1 MVEKC
6 FVAFPG
12 RAMASWQT
20 SWGVGNE
27 CSTSF
32 FSMASQLWDVFVVPH
47 WPSYFKELIFS
58 KRTAFPKKEPETSV
72 WQWKTPHPSL
82 SQNLPRNCRG
92 FFKHLFLVVEI
103 PWKSH
108 LTKLSD
114 QHLLAEMLQFD
125 RLGFLFQGANLKI
138 HTDGTNVTLLEGAK
152 GWIPGRWGEM
162 ASKSLGKK
170 PKGGKAVKG
179 RSCERYRVVYWHE
192 LNCWYNFVVWHWWF
206 EESLLSTNT
215 FSFIL
220 GSTFNICS
228 VRAAFVN
235 LIVAT
240 DTFDF

>member
-1 MVEKC
+1 
-6 FVAFPG
+6 
-12 RAMASWQT
+12 
-20 SWGVGNE
+20 
-27 CSTSF
+27 
-32 FSMASQLWDVFVVPH
+32 MASQLRAVFVVPTDPAILRN
-47 WPSYFKELIFS
+47 WSIPIWQLSPK
-58 KRTAFPKKEPETSV
+58 KRTWDFRSSAYKIIL

-82 SQNLPRNCRG
+82 SQNLPRNCLQIFG
-92 FFKHLFLVVEI
+92 TFLWNSPGNLI
-103 PWKSH
+103 WPNIGP
-108 LTKLSD
+108 
-114 QHLLAEMLQFD
+114 QQLLAEMLQFD
-125 RLGFLFQGANLKI
+125 GLGFLFQCANLKI

-152 GWIPGRWGEM
+152 AWIPGRWGEM

-179 RSCERYRVVYWHE
+179 RSCERYRVVYWHV